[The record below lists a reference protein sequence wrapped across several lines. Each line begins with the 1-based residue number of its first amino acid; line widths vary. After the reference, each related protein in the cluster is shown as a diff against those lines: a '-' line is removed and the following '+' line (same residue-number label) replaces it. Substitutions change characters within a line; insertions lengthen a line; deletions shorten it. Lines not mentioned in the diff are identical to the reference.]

1 MDSTLKIFG
10 DKTPEFAITEH
21 QIHDIG
27 RRLQIMRQQIAD
39 TINNNDNLPPGYPEA
54 LNNAYYRYL
63 GISIF
68 LGAILRNNLDDFIKD
83 NENFVDALT
92 KNAVKD
98 IKS

>member
-1 MDSTLKIFG
+1 MNETLKTFG
-10 DKTPEFAITEH
+10 DKTPEFVITDH

-27 RRLQIMRQQIAD
+27 RRLQIMRQKIAD
-39 TINNNDNLPPGYPEA
+39 AVNNNDNLPPGYPEA

-68 LGAILRNNLDDFIKD
+68 LGAIHRNNLDDFIKD

-98 IKS
+98 TP

>member
-1 MDSTLKIFG
+1 MNETLKTFG
-10 DKTPEFAITEH
+10 DKTPEFVITEH

-27 RRLQIMRQQIAD
+27 RRLQIMRQKIAD
-39 TINNNDNLPPGYPEA
+39 AVNNNDNLPPGYPEA

-68 LGAILRNNLDDFIKD
+68 LGAIHRNNLDDFIKD

-98 IKS
+98 TP

>member
-1 MDSTLKIFG
+1 MDSTLKTFG

>member
-1 MDSTLKIFG
+1 MDSTLKTFG
-10 DKTPEFAITEH
+10 DKMPEFVITEH
-21 QIHDIG
+21 QLHDIG

-63 GISIF
+63 GIAIF
-68 LGAILRNNLDDFIKD
+68 LGAIHRNNLDDFIKD

-98 IKS
+98 TP

>member
-1 MDSTLKIFG
+1 MNETLKTFG
-10 DKTPEFAITEH
+10 DKTPEFVITEQ

-27 RRLQIMRQQIAD
+27 RRLQIMCQQIAD

-68 LGAILRNNLDDFIKD
+68 LGAIHRNNLDDFIK
-83 NENFVDALT
+83 NQEVFIDALA

-98 IKS
+98 IPS